1 MRLYERDRYTVI
13 STAVS
18 AIMSAWERSRH
29 IPWSRLPQDSSNLEQ
44 QREQIFRELQ
54 RESIEEELRLQ
65 QRNEFAPITSDET
78 LATAHTHTKIPYSSM
93 EMLRFAAFGGTI
105 GSITGSVFG
114 FMDSMRTAGE
124 SSVLVNA
131 SNQAKGRYIF
141 QGTSRSALT
150 FGAFFGGFQVV
161 KYGLRT
167 SLDPGEIG
175 EIAISSVVSV
185 GVLVSRPNS
194 RPYLPYA
201 LMLIGMDAVQLY
213 MRKSD

>member
-1 MRLYERDRYTVI
+1 
-13 STAVS
+13 
-18 AIMSAWERSRH
+18 MSAWERSRH
-29 IPWSRLPQDSSNLEQ
+29 IPWSRIPQNGSNLEQ

-54 RESIEEELRLQ
+54 REAIEEELRLQ
-65 QRNEFAPITSDET
+65 EPIKLTPTTSGDG
-78 LATAHTHTKIPYSSM
+78 TAQHTPTKIPFSTM

-131 SNQAKGRYIF
+131 SNQAKGRFIL
-141 QGTSRSALT
+141 QGTTRSAFT
-150 FGAFFGGFQVV
+150 FGTFFGGFQVV

-167 SLDPGEIG
+167 TVDPGEVAEIG
-175 EIAISSVVSV
+175 LAAAASL
-185 GVLVSRPNS
+185 GVLVSRPHS
-194 RPYLPYA
+194 RPYMPYA

-213 MRKSD
+213 MRKG